1 MIFSYIVCT
10 TPAAAIRTEPSH
22 KAEMSSQLLFGER
35 AVALNQKGDW
45 LYIEC
50 FWDHYEGWVHRGN
63 ISMITLK
70 QYKRP
75 CKALSG
81 LAFAQLIHPL
91 GRTLLNPGSDL
102 FLIRSSSFPWLPEAD
117 TKFKGPKI
125 LIDKVNAMP
134 TLLRDCAL
142 YYLGAPYLW
151 GGRGIMG
158 IDCSGLVQMVFK
170 FMNIKMPRDAA
181 QQALGGEEVAFLQE
195 AQLGDLAF
203 FDNAEGDI
211 VHVGI
216 LLDDQTILH
225 ASQKSGGVVID
236 AIDHGGIISK
246 KLKKRT
252 DDLRIIKRYL

>member
-1 MIFSYIVCT
+1 MIFSYIVCS

-22 KAEMSSQLLFGER
+22 RAEMSSQLLFGER
-35 AVALNQKGDW
+35 AVAMTQNGDW

-50 FWDHYEGWVHRGN
+50 LWDHYEGWVHQGDVTV
-63 ISMITLK
+63 ISLK
-70 QYKRP
+70 QYKKP

-81 LAFAQLIHPL
+81 PAFSYLIHPL

-102 FLIRSSSFPWLPEAD
+102 FLIRSSSFPWLSQTD
-117 TKFKGPKI
+117 TKFKGSKLATGKME
-125 LIDKVNAMP
+125 LIPEWFRA
-134 TLLRDCAL
+134 CAL
-142 YYLGAPYLW
+142 FYLGAPYLW

-181 QQALGGEEVAFLQE
+181 QQALEGEEVAFLQE

-203 FDNAEGDI
+203 FDNAEGVI

-216 LLDDQTILH
+216 LLDAQTILH
-225 ASQKSGGVVID
+225 ASQRSGGVVID

-252 DDLRIIKRYL
+252 DGLRIIKRYL